1 MNKMTRDLM
10 KNQKCSYN
18 IAYQQVVSLMANSNP
33 GIAKFV
39 NEKSSYSIL
48 STENSRELAFLYA
61 QPHDVASVLSNW
73 GDILIYSI
81 WTSHDGWVKGINIFN
96 GDR

>member
-18 IAYQQVVSLMANSNP
+18 IAYQQAVSLMVDSNP

-39 NEKSSYSIL
+39 NERSSYSTL
-48 STENSRELAFLYA
+48 LTENSRELAFLYA
-61 QPHDVASVLSNW
+61 RPYDVVSVLSNW
-73 GDILIYSI
+73 GDLFAYAI

-96 GDR
+96 GER